1 MLAVDEVFET
11 NETDSSSVS
20 LRLPPSPTGEGFFD
34 MLKAKK
40 SPARRGDNGFLVL
53 FEVDG

>member
-1 MLAVDEVFET
+1 MNLATTIFVV
-11 NETDSSSVS
+11 
-20 LRLPPSPTGEGFFD
+20 LFD
-34 MLKAKK
+34 MQKAKK